1 MGSCVVRG
9 GFVRLTVSKVQAITY
24 AFCNSA
30 RGKFLLQYS
39 AMRTQPKIERRQV
52 EYRSQIA
59 KAIARC
65 GGRRKVALF
74 YGWKIDL
81 AT

>member
-39 AMRTQPKIERRQV
+39 AMRTHPKTEKGEDERNIYHR
-52 EYRSQIA
+52 
-59 KAIARC
+59 
-65 GGRRKVALF
+65 
-74 YGWKIDL
+74 
-81 AT
+81 